1 MYMFIQ
7 AFKLV
12 RLFAYSSIIMFG
24 FTGPLYY
31 VVRVLLP
38 TGCDPLFFR
47 FPSSFPL
54 LPPSSSFVSLR
65 LCGALSVWAAQGLPL
80 RAPGTLS
87 EDRDPELKLSLG

>member
-1 MYMFIQ
+1 MFIQ

-38 TGCDPLFFR
+38 TGCDPVFFC
-47 FPSSFPL
+47 FLPIFTSFL
-54 LPPSSSFVSLR
+54 LPPSSSFVVSR
-65 LCGALSVWAAQGLPL
+65 
-80 RAPGTLS
+80 
-87 EDRDPELKLSLG
+87 